1 MNSFLLAVP
10 DRSGRG
16 STTTRKGEERD
27 TEQVL
32 TIDNNE
38 NNNNDNGTVPEENG
52 IPEGDNEI
60 HNDEGG
66 DVPEV
71 LVVDD
76 PAEAAEIMNEWT
88 EATAEHDEEWFQ
100 QHDGEQPPPQPQ
112 EEQEQGGMGDT
123 TPGTFPLCASSWK
136 R

>member
-1 MNSFLLAVP
+1 MNSFRLAVP

-16 STTTRKGEERD
+16 STTRKGEERD

-52 IPEGDNEI
+52 IQEGDNEI
-60 HNDEGG
+60 HNSPE
-66 DVPEV
+66 VPEV

-100 QHDGEQPPPQPQ
+100 QHDGEQPPQ
-112 EEQEQGGMGDT
+112 EEQGGVGDT
-123 TPGTFPLCASSWK
+123 TPGTFPLCE
-136 R
+136 

>member
-1 MNSFLLAVP
+1 MNSF
-10 DRSGRG
+10 R

-38 NNNNDNGTVPEENG
+38 NNNDNGTVPEENG
-52 IPEGDNEI
+52 IQEGDNENPI
-60 HNDEGG
+60 NEGG

-100 QHDGEQPPPQPQ
+100 QHDGEQPLPPPQ
-112 EEQEQGGMGDT
+112 EEQGGVGDT
-123 TPGTFPLCASSWK
+123 TPGTFPLCE
-136 R
+136 